1 MRSLLLFDMVN
12 NLLQCTLVSGRWS
25 PPADIQRVE
34 SFLCSLWPQASG
46 LSCTGTSAHSYRPV
60 PGDSHPGGFAIRH
73 WWGGRSGGNVGSRIL
88 ILRGLY

>member
-46 LSCTGTSAHSYRPV
+46 LRPQLHRDFCPQLPSCS
-60 PGDSHPGGFAIRH
+60 
-73 WWGGRSGGNVGSRIL
+73 GR
-88 ILRGLY
+88 